1 MWLMFNVIE
10 YSDNYLKTSGS
21 LCYYYKDDANDDFS
35 NSKPFNFEA
44 NITGQAP
51 DNDNKKR
58 C

>member
-1 MWLMFNVIE
+1 MFNVIE